1 MGIKTAAQ
9 DFSVIANVQFTGK
22 AADRVAQELFDAA
35 FPREVASYADSTASA
50 DFCKVSPDICKG
62 NLGLPR
68 IKMPQI
74 TEDVIPDF
82 VEYLK
87 EEEGINARKKTVPM
101 STLKATQ
108 REINADKAEAIAQKM
123 MKGNFPPNPAIII
136 SKDKHILD
144 GHHRWAAGLLTKA
157 RTGKD
162 VKVDVIE
169 VGLPIRDLLEA
180 AYEFP
185 KTTYA
190 GF

>member
-1 MGIKTAAQ
+1 MGIKTASQ

-35 FPREVASYADSTASA
+35 FPREVASYADSNASA

-74 TEDVIPDF
+74 TEDVIPEF
-82 VEYLK
+82 IKYLK
-87 EEEGINARKKTVPM
+87 DEEGVTARKKTVVM

-108 REINADKAEAIAQKM
+108 KEINADKAEAIAQKM
-123 MKGNFPPNPAIII
+123 MKGSFPSNPSIII

-144 GHHRWAAGLLTKA
+144 GHHRWAAGLLTKV

-169 VGLPIRDLLEA
+169 VGLPIRELLETA
-180 AYEFP
+180 FEFP